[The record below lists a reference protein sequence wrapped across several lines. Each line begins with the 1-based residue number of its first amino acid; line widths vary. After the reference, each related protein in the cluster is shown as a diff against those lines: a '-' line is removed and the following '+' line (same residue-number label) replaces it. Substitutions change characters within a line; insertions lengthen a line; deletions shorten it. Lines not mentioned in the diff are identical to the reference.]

1 MKTTLIAALTGFVLV
16 AMPPLAGAQNINAPL
31 AQPSPIIGGGSPGS
45 SGPVVNT
52 PRGAE
57 VGVGGTR
64 SYEQLSG
71 PGGGGVMTPNS
82 NGTSTIM
89 APSGTTQTVPTPR

>member
-1 MKTTLIAALTGFVLV
+1 MRTAFTAT
-16 AMPPLAGAQNINAPL
+16 LAGMVLAAMAQALPAHAQGINAPL
-31 AQPSPIIGGGSPGS
+31 AQPSPTIATGSPS
-45 SGPVVNT
+45 PVVTT

-71 PGGGGVMTPNS
+71 PSGGGIMTPNS
-82 NGTSTIM
+82 NGTSTISN
-89 APSGTTQTVPTPR
+89 ADGTTRVVPTPR